1 MPGRYPWGVPGEHGL
16 GMWRFARH
24 RGSSAGND
32 EDKGMMTR
40 TIRTAHPHSSDLCEP
55 FLRTVPVTG
64 ASVSVLSGPVGQST
78 VCSSNET
85 AARLDELQFD
95 LGEGP
100 CWLAMSRREPV
111 LAPVL
116 AESTSTWPMFTEAVL
131 SDRRGQHVA
140 GMFAF
145 PLVVGTLEIGAV
157 DLYSTQNLT
166 LSRSQIAEVSALADV
181 AAWEGNRPD
190 LGREYRAFVAARSA
204 PGHGDGAR
212 ATRSERRRRRPAFAR
227 ARVRHGSERA
237 RSRHGR
243 GRTTARLLDER
254 TLNTLL
260 CGAQAGTADGPTRG
274 QRR

>member
-1 MPGRYPWGVPGEHGL
+1 
-16 GMWRFARH
+16 MWRFARH

-157 DLYSTQNLT
+157 DLYTTQNLT

-181 AAWEGNRPD
+181 AAWEVLRRVLGEQETD
-190 LGREYRAFVAARSA
+190 LTSGESTARSSRREVHQA
-204 PGHGDGAR
+204 TGMVLAQLGVSAEDAALLLR
-212 ATRSERRRRRPAFAR
+212 AHAFATGRSVREVATDVVERR
-227 ARVRHGSERA
+227 
-237 RSRHGR
+237 
-243 GRTTARLLDER
+243 LDFSTKE
-254 TLNTLL
+254 
-260 CGAQAGTADGPTRG
+260 P
-274 QRR
+274 